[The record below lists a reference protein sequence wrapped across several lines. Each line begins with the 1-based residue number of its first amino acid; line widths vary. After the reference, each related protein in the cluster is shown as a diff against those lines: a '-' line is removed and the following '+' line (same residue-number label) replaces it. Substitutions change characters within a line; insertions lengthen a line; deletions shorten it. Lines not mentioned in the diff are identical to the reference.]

1 MAVPSSGELSLLKI
15 FSEKNEDDY
24 TANNADGESSFSLKG
39 LFLSPTA
46 DSTGGDIQLNP
57 SFNNTTGYPLPQ
69 DLNAP
74 HAMSEFYGYDHDAQ
88 NNPRVGYLNLNF
100 TTGTEYSLGIAE
112 TYGHQNHSYVTID
125 TTMTVSVVGTQ
136 NSSGV
141 SAKEFGSV
149 YCNKAYSSSPS
160 VNYNSS
166 TGQLQASTGCQYK
179 RFGIDI
185 DSTYNT
191 GGVGFI
197 DENQVS
203 MLASN
208 TYVMRAVVL
217 LNDNTIHYPSNYIK
231 ANPANAG
238 SSFPVNMP
246 YITTYEWTLPAGYT
260 ATLTAGTDSYYS
272 TTTYGFSTQ
281 YPFSMC
287 SLSTTSFNGSTLTG
301 IYWQDQSSGTDRM
314 YIYFSGSKPSFS
326 SFWINGSNLGASSAW
341 TSNGTTSWRKDLSN
355 NPFLNNSNQWVNG
368 ATFVI
373 DASY

>member
-15 FSEKNEDDY
+15 WSEKNEDDY
-24 TANNADGESSFSLKG
+24 TANNADGENNFSLRG
-39 LFLSPTA
+39 LFVASVV
-46 DSTGGDIQLNP
+46 DSSGGDIPLNP
-57 SFNNTTGYPLPQ
+57 SYNNTTGIASP
-69 DLNAP
+69 NADES

-112 TYGHQNHSYVTID
+112 TYGHQNHSYVKIH
-125 TTMTVSVVGTQ
+125 TTMSVTFVGTK
-136 NSSGV
+136 NSSGI
-141 SAKEFGSV
+141 SAKEIGSV
-149 YCNKAYSSSPS
+149 ISNKAFTSTPTAQ
-160 VNYNSS
+160 YNSS
-166 TGQLQASTGCQYK
+166 TDSLQDTTGCMYT
-179 RFGIDI
+179 RFKTNI
-185 DSTYNT
+185 TQPV
-191 GGVGFI
+191 GVSGTSLI
-197 DENQVS
+197 VEGTVPL
-203 MLASN
+203 LASN

-217 LNDNTIHYPSNYIK
+217 LNDNTIHYPSAYIR
-231 ANPANAG
+231 NHPPNSG
-238 SSFPVNMP
+238 GSFPVNMP

-260 ATLTAGTDSYYS
+260 ATLTAGTDNYYS

-281 YPFSMC
+281 YPFSMG

-326 SFWINGSNLGASSAW
+326 SFWINGANLGASSDW

-355 NPFLNNSNQWVNG
+355 NPFVNSSNQWVNG